1 MGQQSD
7 KVLTKMNNGDR
18 VTMCNRG
25 NEVIGK
31 SICGDELFLDV
42 DFPVEVGRISS
53 LALLK
58 EGAFFRAAARQ
69 RSRISLSDDLRGIE
83 A

>member
-31 SICGDELFLDV
+31 GICGDELFLDV
-42 DFPVEVGRISS
+42 DFPVEVGENI
-53 LALLK
+53 
-58 EGAFFRAAARQ
+58 
-69 RSRISLSDDLRGIE
+69 
-83 A
+83 